1 MNHKEH
7 KEHKEHEGVHTQGGH
22 LPIPEKTE
30 NIVRDVI
37 AAAIAVHRQLGPGFI
52 EAVYHRALRVELGS
66 RNVQFEIEKPVAIF
80 YRGERLCE
88 HRLDLVIA
96 ASVIVEV
103 KAVRKVRPVH
113 QAQLLSYM
121 KASSCRVGLLM
132 NFNVPRLVDG
142 LQRFVR

>member
-7 KEHKEHEGVHTQGGH
+7 KEHKDVRTQGGH

-37 AAAIAVHRQLGPGFI
+37 AAGIAVHRALGPGFI
-52 EAVYHRALRVELGS
+52 EAVYHGALRVELVL
-66 RNVQFEIEKPVAIF
+66 RNVQFEIEKPVSIF

-88 HRLDLVIA
+88 HHLDLVIA

-103 KAVRKVRPVH
+103 KAVRK
-113 QAQLLSYM
+113 
-121 KASSCRVGLLM
+121 
-132 NFNVPRLVDG
+132 
-142 LQRFVR
+142 